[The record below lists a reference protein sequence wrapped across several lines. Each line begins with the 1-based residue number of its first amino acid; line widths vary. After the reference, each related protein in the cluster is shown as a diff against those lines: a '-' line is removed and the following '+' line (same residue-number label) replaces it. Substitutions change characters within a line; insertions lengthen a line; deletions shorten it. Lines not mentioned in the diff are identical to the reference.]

1 VQVPVNKGQRH
12 RCFGKIRK
20 IFERIGLLLT
30 HAEITYL
37 CEHVLHSAGE
47 KEFYDAIGNMS
58 DKDLS
63 EMIHTMRRKR
73 RFVGEEAATEVIS
86 AYA

>member
-1 VQVPVNKGQRH
+1 M
-12 RCFGKIRK
+12 
-20 IFERIGLLLT
+20 GLLLT

-47 KEFYDAIGNMS
+47 KEFYDAIGRMS
-58 DKDLS
+58 DQELTD
-63 EMIHTMRRKR
+63 MIHNMRKKKR
-73 RFVGEEAATEVIS
+73 LVMADEISTEFIS

>member
-1 VQVPVNKGQRH
+1 MPVDKGRRH

-20 IFERIGLLLT
+20 IFERVGLLLT

-47 KEFYDAIGNMS
+47 KEFYDAIGNLS
-58 DKDLS
+58 DKDLT
-63 EMIHTMRRKR
+63 EMIHTMRKKR
-73 RFVGEEAATEVIS
+73 RSVGIDDSSEVIF
-86 AYA
+86 AYT